1 MTKLCDFSEHDVI
14 TSISWALTGN
24 HIAIGS
30 NTGKIQIWDAT
41 TCKMTREL
49 SGHDSRVGTLAWSTT
64 LLASG
69 SRDRNIM
76 LQDIRIRNYCP
87 TSSSSNS
94 SSSSSSSTSSGNTT
108 NSSTMS
114 IGSPTRSHSV
124 RSYSSIGLSNLRAES
139 STMMDPTLLA
149 AASRSSIDSSNSTMS
164 SYSSMLSAVPTTPTE
179 LRPVMSY
186 PNTNNNSNI
195 FSSSTTTTSSS
206 HGPSVVRVFSAHKQ
220 EVCGLKW

>member
-1 MTKLCDFSEHDVI
+1 MCDFSEHDVI

-87 TSSSSNS
+87 SSSS
-94 SSSSSSSTSSGNTT
+94 SSSSSSSTSTGNTT

-114 IGSPTRSHSV
+114 IGSPSRSHSV
-124 RSYSSIGLSNLRAES
+124 RSYSSMGLSNLRAES

-149 AASRSSIDSSNSTMS
+149 AASRSSIDSINTTTS
-164 SYSSMLSAVPTTPTE
+164 SYSSMLSTVPTTSTE
-179 LRPVMSY
+179 LRPVMSH
-186 PNTNNNSNI
+186 PNSNTNSNI
-195 FSSSTTTTSSS
+195 FSSSSSTSSSSSS
-206 HGPSVVRVFSAHKQ
+206 HGPSVVREFSAHKQ

>member
-87 TSSSSNS
+87 SSSS

-114 IGSPTRSHSV
+114 IGSPSRSHSV

-139 STMMDPTLLA
+139 STMMDA

-186 PNTNNNSNI
+186 PNTNSNI
-195 FSSSTTTTSSS
+195 FSSTTTTTTSSS
-206 HGPSVVRVFSAHKQ
+206 HGPSVVREFSAHKQ

>member
-87 TSSSSNS
+87 TSSSSSSN

-114 IGSPTRSHSV
+114 IGSPSRSHSV

-139 STMMDPTLLA
+139 STMMDA

-186 PNTNNNSNI
+186 PNTNSNI
-195 FSSSTTTTSSS
+195 FSSSTTTTTTSSSS
-206 HGPSVVRVFSAHKQ
+206 HGPSVVREFSAHKQ

>member
-49 SGHDSRVGTLAWSTT
+49 SGHDSRVGTLAWNTT

-87 TSSSSNS
+87 S
-94 SSSSSSSTSSGNTT
+94 SSSSSSSSASSTGNTT

-114 IGSPTRSHSV
+114 IGSPSRSHSV
-124 RSYSSIGLSNLRAES
+124 RSYSSMGLNNLRADS

-149 AASRSSIDSSNSTMS
+149 AAASRSSIDSSSTTTS
-164 SYSSMLSAVPTTPTE
+164 SFSTMLSAVPTTSTE
-179 LRPVMSY
+179 LRPMMSH
-186 PNTNNNSNI
+186 PNSNNNSSNI
-195 FSSSTTTTSSS
+195 SSSSTTTSSSS
-206 HGPSVVRVFSAHKQ
+206 HGPSVVREFSAHKQ

>member
-87 TSSSSNS
+87 S
-94 SSSSSSSTSSGNTT
+94 SSSSSSSTSAGNTT

-114 IGSPTRSHSV
+114 IGSPSRSHSV
-124 RSYSSIGLSNLRAES
+124 RSYSSMGLSNLRADS

-149 AASRSSIDSSNSTMS
+149 TASRSSIDSSSTTTS
-164 SYSSMLSAVPTTPTE
+164 SYSTMLSAVPTTSTE
-179 LRPVMSY
+179 LRPVMSHS
-186 PNTNNNSNI
+186 NSNNSNSSNI
-195 FSSSTTTTSSS
+195 FSSSTTTSSSS
-206 HGPSVVRVFSAHKQ
+206 HGPSVVREFSAHKQ

>member
-1 MTKLCDFSEHDVI
+1 VTKLCDFSEHDVI

-87 TSSSSNS
+87 SSSS

-114 IGSPTRSHSV
+114 IGSPSRSHSV

-139 STMMDPTLLA
+139 STMMDA

-186 PNTNNNSNI
+186 PNTNSNI
-195 FSSSTTTTSSS
+195 FSSTTTTTTSSS
-206 HGPSVVRVFSAHKQ
+206 HGPSVVREFSAHKQ